1 MAAIML
7 QQPQCKVP
15 TSLLPVYSRAQGGQS
30 GDLDLNM
37 EQLLEAYVL
46 DEGMDLDFL
55 DGTNISDTSK
65 DTAPNNISDL
75 DDLDEM
81 ADGVGID
88 SEGDIVKTGGKSKK
102 RKTSGWSGS
111 GSSIPRKKSHE
122 QMERRRERNRI
133 LARRTRLRKK
143 FIFESLQKQV
153 MDLKRQNSRLKSIVK
168 DKMADQA
175 SEVLGACTMRLPSIV
190 TESMAEASTVLDRGD
205 FNLIK
210 ALQTTQQS
218 FVVTDPSLPDNPIV
232 FASQGFLEMT
242 GYSMSQVLGR
252 NCRFLQGPRTDQATV
267 AQIRKGIAEGADT
280 SVALLNYK
288 VDGTPFWNQFFV
300 APLRDLN
307 GEVVYFVGAQSK
319 IDRPLEEIEKDAAE
333 RARQEAEERNVAGLA
348 SGEGEEEEDEEED

>member
-1 MAAIML
+1 M
-7 QQPQCKVP
+7 
-15 TSLLPVYSRAQGGQS
+15 
-30 GDLDLNM
+30 
-37 EQLLEAYVL
+37 
-46 DEGMDLDFL
+46 
-55 DGTNISDTSK
+55 
-65 DTAPNNISDL
+65 

-111 GSSIPRKKSHE
+111 GSSTPRKKSHE

-218 FVVTDPSLPDNPIV
+218 FVVTDPSLPDN
-232 FASQGFLEMT
+232 
-242 GYSMSQVLGR
+242 
-252 NCRFLQGPRTDQATV
+252 
-267 AQIRKGIAEGADT
+267 RK
-280 SVALLNYK
+280 
-288 VDGTPFWNQFFV
+288 
-300 APLRDLN
+300 
-307 GEVVYFVGAQSK
+307 
-319 IDRPLEEIEKDAAE
+319 
-333 RARQEAEERNVAGLA
+333 
-348 SGEGEEEEDEEED
+348 